1 MTYTKISKLKTL
13 KRLFWGIFS
22 RYVMVLVVLYFHCW
36 SDSWWGRRLWF
47 RWFLTF
53 ISFNLGLE
61 EIKICRLTCFI
72 ISKYNKSNF
81 SFIAKTLQ
89 KAFILKKHH
98 HQSNKLKGSVE
109 DVWSNIYCTCSC
121 ASLIPLN
128 YLTVHVFHTSQIVCV
143 IKNVKRIL
151 IEPSSSKSTRCSL

>member
-1 MTYTKISKLKTL
+1 MSWFWWCFTFTADQTVGEVGCCCFCPGDSWLLSASILDL
-13 KRLFWGIFS
+13 KRLKS
-22 RYVMVLVVLYFHCW
+22 AVSPVLSSANTTNRILV
-36 SDSWWGRRLWF
+36 
-47 RWFLTF
+47 
-53 ISFNLGLE
+53 
-61 EIKICRLTCFI
+61 
-72 ISKYNKSNF
+72 
-81 SFIAKTLQ
+81 FIAKTLQ

-128 YLTVHVFHTSQIVCV
+128 YLTVHVFYTSQIVCI

-151 IEPSSSKSTRCSL
+151 IEPSSSKSTALLSLRLWDEL